1 MPNWCENRLEITGP
15 ERELTLFLAKAKEKD
30 KPLSFQKLHPMP
42 TELAGTSS
50 PGETPN
56 WYDWRVEHWGTKW
69 DTGREVHADEGSAT
83 SQSFS
88 FDTAWSPPTALV
100 KKVSGDFPG
109 LLFRL
114 EYAECG
120 MCFAGFEEYSD
131 GEMITGS
138 HGKLENY
145 EWSKKLI
152 WEECEKC
159 GEDYQPHEDEH
170 ECEEKNDG
178 N

>member
-15 ERELTLFLAKAKEKD
+15 ERELTLFLAKAKEGD
-30 KPLSFQKLHPMP
+30 KPLSFQNLHPMP
-42 TELAGTSS
+42 EELHGTSS
-50 PGETPN
+50 PGANPN
-56 WYDWRVEHWGTKW
+56 WYDWRVENWGTKW

-109 LLFRL
+109 LLFRI
-114 EYAECG
+114 EYAEAG

-131 GEMITGS
+131 GEMISGS

-145 EWSKKLI
+145 EWGKKLI
-152 WEECEKC
+152 WEYCEKC
-159 GEDYQPHEDEH
+159 EEDYQPHEGAH
-170 ECEEKNDG
+170 KCEEVRDG
-178 N
+178 S